1 MSALPSHMLGVHAA
15 AGRPLPAAMPG
26 LDYELTV
33 PQDARQALARGW
45 LWLGLLALVGSGL
58 FSILLVL
65 SRTPYVNQWLPAA
78 NFFQVSLVLHV
89 DLSVLVWFVA
99 QGGMLWSI
107 HGTRRGTHWGWLALA
122 VAAVGTLAMALAPF
136 LNRGDPVMANYIP
149 VLDSPLFL
157 GGLVVF
163 GAGTALLVLR
173 SLLAAPRLGL
183 EYDGRGALDF
193 GLSSAAIA
201 TAVGLLAFA
210 WSYAVLPTALH
221 GKAYGRGLCHR
232 HHAAGQ

>member
-1 MSALPSHMLGVHAA
+1 M
-15 AGRPLPAAMPG
+15 
-26 LDYELTV
+26 
-33 PQDARQALARGW
+33 ALAGP
-45 LWLGLLALVGSGL
+45 LALVGSGL

-149 VLDSPLFL
+149 VLIAAVSGRP
-157 GGLVVF
+157 GRVR
-163 GAGTALLVLR
+163 AGTALLVLR

-210 WSYAVLPTALH
+210 WSLCRAADRAAWQGLLRNPVLGRWPRLAVHLDPAHAGGLAL
-221 GKAYGRGLCHR
+221 
-232 HHAAGQ
+232 AGQRLWCACL

>member
-78 NFFQVSLVLHV
+78 NFFQV
-89 DLSVLVWFVA
+89 
-99 QGGMLWSI
+99 
-107 HGTRRGTHWGWLALA
+107 
-122 VAAVGTLAMALAPF
+122 
-136 LNRGDPVMANYIP
+136 
-149 VLDSPLFL
+149 
-157 GGLVVF
+157 
-163 GAGTALLVLR
+163 
-173 SLLAAPRLGL
+173 
-183 EYDGRGALDF
+183 
-193 GLSSAAIA
+193 
-201 TAVGLLAFA
+201 
-210 WSYAVLPTALH
+210 
-221 GKAYGRGLCHR
+221 
-232 HHAAGQ
+232 